1 MAVQQLLVQANQTA
15 LAGDNLV
22 SVNGA
27 EGDGV
32 ENRVQAPTKA
42 PSEGSDGAVPDQRP
56 DQSKSQASDS
66 DTTAA
71 KTEEPGDGAS
81 PERAAA
87 AKTAPAKTT
96 ANKAAAQRE
105 AAQREAAEQEA
116 AERAAAERETA
127 ERAAAERE
135 AAERKAAAQRE
146 AAEREAAERAA
157 AERAAVEREAA
168 ERKAAAER
176 AAAQREAAEREA
188 AERAAAERAAAE
200 RAAAQ
205 RQAGERAA
213 AAQREAAERAAAE
226 RAAAQRKFAERAAA
240 ERAAAQREAAER
252 AAAEQVD
259 AANPNGTAAEA
270 TGQYGSG
277 LMGVPAAQE
286 AATEAPKQAA
296 PSGSVFVPSY
306 TGRPTP
312 PPPAVTSNPGTGN
325 ARALASRLGSS
336 FSGLTTAKPKPKS
349 AQKPRPK
356 GAPAPRRPAPSPVG
370 QESRRAQLSL
380 ERVEPWSV
388 MKFSFLLSL
397 VGWVILFVAVAV
409 LYFALSKLG
418 VFHKIETTVGLV
430 TSSKDNPNGANAASW
445 FSASRVL
452 GYTMLVGAIN
462 VIVLTALAT
471 IGAVLYNIVTSLTGG
486 IEVTLKESD

>member
-1 MAVQQLLVQANQTA
+1 
-15 LAGDNLV
+15 
-22 SVNGA
+22 
-27 EGDGV
+27 V
-32 ENRVQAPTKA
+32 ENRVQVPTKA

-71 KTEEPGDGAS
+71 KTEEPGDGAG
-81 PERAAA
+81 PADA
-87 AKTAPAKTT
+87 AKTALAKTT

-105 AAQREAAEQEA
+105 AAEREAAEREA
-116 AERAAAERETA
+116 AERAAAEREAAERAAAEQQAAERKAAAQREAA

-135 AAERKAAAQRE
+135 AAERKAAA
-146 AAEREAAERAA
+146 EREAAEL
-157 AERAAVEREAA
+157 
-168 ERKAAAER
+168 
-176 AAAQREAAEREA
+176 AAQREA

-205 RQAGERAA
+205 REAAQRAA

-226 RAAAQRKFAERAAA
+226 RAAAQRKVAERAAA

-252 AAAEQVD
+252 AAAEQAD
-259 AANPNGTAAEA
+259 AANPNGTTAEA

-306 TGRPTP
+306 TGRPTSP
-312 PPPAVTSNPGTGN
+312 QPPATTNPGTGN

-356 GAPAPRRPAPSPVG
+356 GAPAPRRPVPSPVG